1 MRILFLLAGLLY
13 GMGAWA
19 GPAPGGADL
28 LAACNH
34 SLKRGFTGMQG
45 AMCSYYVTPCDCAAV
60 RKPDAPRVCLPDDV
74 PVAELARKVVAGLK
88 ARPGLQS
95 RSASAAAAVILSR
108 DYPCR

>member
-1 MRILFLLAGLLY
+1 MRFLLLAIGWLY
-13 GMGAWA
+13 AAMVWA
-19 GPAPGGADL
+19 APGPGGADL

-34 SLKRGFTGMQG
+34 SLKNGFAGMQG

-74 PVAELARKVVAGLK
+74 PVAELARKVVAGLQ

-95 RSASAAAAVILSR
+95 RSASVAAAVILSQ
-108 DYPCR
+108 DYPCP